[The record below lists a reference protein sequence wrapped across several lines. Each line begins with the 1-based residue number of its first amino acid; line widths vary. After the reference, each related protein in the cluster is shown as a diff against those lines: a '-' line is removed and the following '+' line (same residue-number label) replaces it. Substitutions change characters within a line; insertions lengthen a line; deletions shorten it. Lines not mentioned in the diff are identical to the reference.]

1 MFCIVKGDIMKTIF
15 ITGASSGIGK
25 ETAKLFQQRGWNV
38 IATMRNPAVNHGLDK
53 LSNVEVIPCD
63 VTEVDSIQAAVK
75 KGVERFGNIDVLVNN
90 AGYYLVGPLEAAT
103 SEQIQRQLNTN
114 LLGVIET
121 TKAILPYFRKNK
133 SGIIIN
139 LSSIAGIVSIPLQS
153 LYHATKFA
161 IEGFSESLQYEVDPF
176 NIKVK
181 LIEPGTIKT
190 NFYGKSMD
198 ITGGGKLNE
207 YQEYSEKVLSN
218 LSKNGNSGSE
228 PIRVAETIYKA
239 ATDNRKKMRYPTG
252 KMKNMIAIRR
262 LLPLGIYKSIIKSTL
277 E

>member
-1 MFCIVKGDIMKTIF
+1 MKTIF
-15 ITGASSGIGK
+15 ITGASSGIGQ
-25 ETAKLFQQRGWNV
+25 ETAKLFQLRGWNV
-38 IATMRNPAVNHGLDK
+38 IATMRNPNVKHGLDR
-53 LSNVEVIPCD
+53 LSNVEIVTCD
-63 VTEVDSIQAAVK
+63 VTDVGSIHAAVE

-161 IEGFSESLQYEVDPF
+161 IEGFSESLQYEVDTF
-176 NIKVK
+176 NIKIK

-190 NFYGKSMD
+190 NFCGKSMD
-198 ITGGGKLNE
+198 IADERIINE
-207 YQEYSEKVLSN
+207 YQEYSQKVLSN
-218 LSKNGNSGSE
+218 LIKNGNSGSE
-228 PIRVAETIYKA
+228 PIGVAETIYKA
-239 ATDNRKKMRYPTG
+239 ATDKSKKMRYPTG
-252 KMKNMIAIRR
+252 KMKNMIAMRK
-262 LLPLGIYKSIIKSTL
+262 LLPFAIYKSIVKSIL